1 MSKNENVKFIAYS
14 IEAEKE
20 TYDIE
25 SIFKSVYEN
34 AKPEPGMFTDVANL
48 TKALKRF
55 IPEGVTNVTKFL
67 NIDTDDNNIIISNRN
82 TGKKVVVFD
91 ILVQY
96 MENDSSIRI
105 YSIYHNN
112 ESFECTVEKNLKMK
126 ID

>member
-1 MSKNENVKFIAYS
+1 M
-14 IEAEKE
+14 AEF
-20 TYDIE
+20 DIQNGVLVRYME
-25 SIFKSVYEN
+25 DDKHVI
-34 AKPEPGMFTDVANL
+34 
-48 TKALKRF
+48 